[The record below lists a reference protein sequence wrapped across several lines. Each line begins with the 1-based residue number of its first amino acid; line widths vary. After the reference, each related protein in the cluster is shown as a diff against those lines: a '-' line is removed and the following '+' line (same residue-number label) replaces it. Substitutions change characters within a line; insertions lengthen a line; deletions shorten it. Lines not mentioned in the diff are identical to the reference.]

1 MEGNPTYHEG
11 QDGTYNNQSLNNDQ
25 DGDISGTLFWF
36 FIFTTSAFISQFVRK
51 CYTTNC
57 RQESQ
62 RIITELKKPILL
74 TSVVYRSDENERDE
88 CSICLEKFNI
98 DEEVFKTP
106 CNHMFHVTCLTEWL
120 YKNKTCP
127 ICRYDL

>member
-1 MEGNPTYHEG
+1 MEVNPTHLEEK
-11 QDGTYNNQSLNNDQ
+11 QGTYNNQSLDIDQ
-25 DGDISGTLFWF
+25 DGDVSGTLLWF
-36 FIFTTSAFISQFVRK
+36 LIFTTSAFISQLVRK

-57 RQESQ
+57 HQESR

-74 TSVVYRSDENERDE
+74 TSIVYQLDENEMEE

-98 DEEVFKTP
+98 NEKVFKTP
-106 CNHMFHVTCLTEWL
+106 CNHLFHATCITEWL

-127 ICRYDL
+127 ICRNDL

>member
-1 MEGNPTYHEG
+1 MEVNPTYYEDKH
-11 QDGTYNNQSLNNDQ
+11 DSYNNNSSDIDQ
-25 DGDISGTLFWF
+25 DGDISGTFLWF
-36 FIFTTSAFISQFVRK
+36 CILTTSAFISQFVRK

-62 RIITELKKPILL
+62 RIITGLKKPILL
-74 TSVVYRSDENERDE
+74 TSIVYQSDENEREE

-98 DEEVFKTP
+98 NEEVFKTP
-106 CNHMFHVTCLTEWL
+106 CEHLFHVTCITEWL